1 MVFLCYNECMNIYLI
16 TSDSYKLID
25 KEIEKIISSSSNVIK
40 YDLRVNTLNDVVN
53 EANYFSFDDTKKYI
67 IVRCD
72 NMFKTSKKDEEEES
86 SSLDTKILEK
96 YLDNPSNNSI
106 LILVSMTSPDKR
118 RKIYKLLKEKSNI
131 IEIPILDKKSM
142 TYKCMEILKKEG
154 YLLDYET
161 ANYIVEN
168 SYLNYD
174 IMLSEIDKI
183 KFLVKKGYITKK
195 DLYNVVAESLN
206 GNIYTFINL
215 VLNNKLEEA
224 FFSKKD
230 FDTLKIDPIVVFI
243 SLAKEVQLLYL
254 VKTHNNLREI
264 MNYYHK
270 EDWQMENYIKNANN
284 YSEKEL
290 KKIIIKLCDYDYK
303 IKSGKINKD
312 YILDLVAFDLCS

>member
-1 MVFLCYNECMNIYLI
+1 MNIYLI
-16 TSDSYKLID
+16 TSDSYKLIE

-72 NMFKTSKKDEEEES
+72 NMFKTTKKDEEEES

-142 TYKCMEILKKEG
+142 TYKCMEILKKDG

-183 KFLVKKGYITKK
+183 KFLVKKGYVTKR